1 MGGGESKQ
9 KEGWEGSRS
18 GRVLQHDPHFLRLSV
33 GEKLAVCSA
42 LDRAVPCAQV
52 DGRGGGNMKLH
63 VDFELLFQPAD
74 SLSSALA
81 DSMKAKLNGNF
92 EVGAVARLLIDV
104 HHNGIGGM
112 KDLISS
118 WPSLDDE
125 ERVLAVE
132 IAVEDELGSCLS
144 SDMKNVK
151 GVKPRPS
158 PSLNSSIVEVK
169 SEAGFAQERRLDSML
184 HVHFVLSRRV
194 AHLFGHTNSRHAL
207 PAGLDKEVDEVGA
220 VWRSRVL
227 SPADIVYLAQSL
239 PTACTKKW
247 KLLFS
252 SEVHGL
258 SFSRLLKQVVGK
270 GPSLVVIKDEKGQV
284 FGGYAAEAWKKRPTF
299 FGDGST
305 LKRDKDVEDFGFGPI
320 HRGAEDEYHPSPFL
334 FSLYPRRRVYRPTG
348 ANSNYQWLQAGTES
362 LPNGIGMGGQ
372 EGFFGLFVS
381 EKFDACYS
389 RGVSSTFGNPSLVG
403 ADPLFAPRMIEVW
416 GCLGSKLEG
425 EGSGNANMSTSVLD
439 DRETRMLLDL
449 VGRTGVSNDVRL
461 GPNEEVEKAAPKEG
475 LTGPVGKV
483 LIWDPTA
490 K

>member
-18 GRVLQHDPHFLRLSV
+18 GRELQHDPHFLRLSV

-42 LDRAVPCAQV
+42 FDRAVPCSQV

-169 SEAGFAQERRLDSML
+169 SEAGFAQERWLDSML
-184 HVHFVLSRRV
+184 HVHFVLSRRCV
-194 AHLFGHTNSRHAL
+194 CA
-207 PAGLDKEVDEVGA
+207 
-220 VWRSRVL
+220 
-227 SPADIVYLAQSL
+227 
-239 PTACTKKW
+239 
-247 KLLFS
+247 
-252 SEVHGL
+252 
-258 SFSRLLKQVVGK
+258 
-270 GPSLVVIKDEKGQV
+270 
-284 FGGYAAEAWKKRPTF
+284 
-299 FGDGST
+299 
-305 LKRDKDVEDFGFGPI
+305 
-320 HRGAEDEYHPSPFL
+320 
-334 FSLYPRRRVYRPTG
+334 
-348 ANSNYQWLQAGTES
+348 
-362 LPNGIGMGGQ
+362 
-372 EGFFGLFVS
+372 
-381 EKFDACYS
+381 
-389 RGVSSTFGNPSLVG
+389 
-403 ADPLFAPRMIEVW
+403 
-416 GCLGSKLEG
+416 
-425 EGSGNANMSTSVLD
+425 
-439 DRETRMLLDL
+439 
-449 VGRTGVSNDVRL
+449 
-461 GPNEEVEKAAPKEG
+461 
-475 LTGPVGKV
+475 
-483 LIWDPTA
+483 
-490 K
+490 